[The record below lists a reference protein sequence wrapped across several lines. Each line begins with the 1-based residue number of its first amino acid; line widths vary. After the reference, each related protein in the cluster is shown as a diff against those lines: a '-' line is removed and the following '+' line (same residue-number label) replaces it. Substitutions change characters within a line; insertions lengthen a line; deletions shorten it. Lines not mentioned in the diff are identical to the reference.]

1 MTYYDFKHSR
11 CTDIF
16 SLGRD
21 TNPIYPINVTR
32 IFHPDILRYCDK
44 RFLIRTLRYNIYLLL
59 GRRGTFSSRFFS
71 FRQFSV

>member
-21 TNPIYPINVTR
+21 ANPIYPINVTR

-44 RFLIRTLRYNIYLLL
+44 RVFNKDPEVQYLF
-59 GRRGTFSSRFFS
+59 TSR
-71 FRQFSV
+71 

>member
-21 TNPIYPINVTR
+21 ANPIYPIVTR
-32 IFHPDILRYCDK
+32 IFHPDIIRYCDK
-44 RFLIRTLRYNIYLLL
+44 RFLI
-59 GRRGTFSSRFFS
+59 
-71 FRQFSV
+71 